1 MTSRR
6 RFPDPRRAPADGLL
20 AVGVDLS
27 PDVLV
32 EAYAHG
38 IFPWFSDDRG
48 PTLWWCP
55 DPRTVLFPERLRVSR
70 SLARRLR
77 RGDYAVTYDAA
88 FRAVI
93 AACAKPREPND
104 GTWITPRMQR
114 AYCRLHQAGFAHSVE
129 AWRNGELVGGLY
141 GVVLG
146 SMFFGESMFAAET
159 DASKVALAHLAQRLR
174 ASRFELIDCQL
185 PNPHLA
191 SLGAQ
196 AMPRSHFL
204 DRIERNRGRPTLPGS
219 WNANAC

>member
-6 RFPDPRRAPADGLL
+6 RFPDPRRGPADGPI
-20 AVGVDLS
+20 AVGGDLS

-32 EAYAHG
+32 DAYAHG
-38 IFPWFSDDRG
+38 IFPWFTDDRG
-48 PTLWWCP
+48 PPLWWCP
-55 DPRTVLFPERLRVSR
+55 DPRAVLFPEQLRVSR

-77 RGDYAVTYDAA
+77 RGDYAVTFDAA
-88 FRAVI
+88 FPAVI

-129 AWRNGELVGGLY
+129 AWRNGKLAGGLY

-159 DASKVALAHLAQRLR
+159 DASKVALAHLARRLR

-185 PNPHLA
+185 PNAHLA
-191 SLGAQ
+191 SLGART
-196 AMPRSHFL
+196 MPRSHFL
-204 DRIERNRGRPTLPGS
+204 DRLERNRMRPTLPGL